1 VTAPLRVLTITNTLP
16 TAKQPRTT
24 VFIKRQVDFLRA
36 AGVEVDIFRFDGGR
50 RPWRYLVAWLRF
62 HARLMLQRKR
72 YDLVHA
78 QFGQNGLLALP
89 KRLPLVVT
97 FRGSDLQGIVGSD
110 GGITTSGRVL
120 QWLSRL
126 VARRADAVVVV
137 SEHMKAYLPPHIDAA
152 VIPSGLDLDLL
163 RPHPKNEARQRLGLP
178 LDRPLVLFA
187 ANPAVPR
194 KRYPLARQAIELLEQ
209 RMPVQLVVAWGVH
222 HNEMPLYMSACDAL
236 ILTSVHEG
244 SPNVVKEA
252 LACNLPVVSVA
263 TGDVPQRVRDVP
275 GCELCEDDEPETIAA
290 ALQRVLTRQQRVDG
304 RRTVEHLDERLL
316 ARQMIGVYQNAMAG
330 RS

>member
-1 VTAPLRVLTITNTLP
+1 VSEPLRVLTITNALP
-16 TAKQPRTT
+16 TSKKPRTT
-24 VFIKRQVDFLRA
+24 VFIKRQVDYLRA

-50 RPWRYLVAWLRF
+50 KPWRYLMAWMRLQ
-62 HARLMLQRKR
+62 ARLMMTRKR

-97 FRGSDLQGIVGSD
+97 FRGSDLQGIVGRD
-110 GGITTSGRVL
+110 GEITRSGRIL

-137 SEHMKAYLPPHIDAA
+137 SAHMKAYLPPWIDAA

-163 RPHPKNEARQRLGLP
+163 RPHPQAEARRQLGLP

-187 ANPAVPR
+187 ANPSLPR
-194 KRYPLARQAIELLEQ
+194 KRYPLARAAVDLLAQ
-209 RMPVQLVVAWGVH
+209 RQPVDLVVAWGVPH
-222 HNEMPLYMSACDAL
+222 KEMPIYMSACDAL

-252 LACNLPVVSVA
+252 LACNLPVVSVD
-263 TGDVPQRVRDVP
+263 TGDVPERLRDVP
-275 GCELCEDDEPETIAA
+275 GCELCENDDPATIAA
-290 ALQRVLTRQQRVDG
+290 ALERVLTRRERING
-304 RRTVEHLDERLL
+304 RATVEHLDEKLL
-316 ARQMIGVYQNAMAG
+316 AQQMINVYQHAVE
-330 RS
+330 RHS